1 MIGSVNSILYRRP
14 GCVLSLL
21 LASPLALLLLI
32 HPAVMLDG
40 AGSYNH
46 AQLMLVMWGI
56 SAGFIHGVG
65 FVPQHW
71 LWRLLFHPAAAWL
84 LMGQGYLMLLPDGA
98 PGLVSG

>member
-1 MIGSVNSILYRRP
+1 
-14 GCVLSLL
+14 
-21 LASPLALLLLI
+21 
-32 HPAVMLDG
+32 
-40 AGSYNH
+40 
-46 AQLMLVMWGI
+46 MLVMWGI